1 MTGATALTRARLDTD
16 PLTDRIRR
24 RDLRAF
30 RREFR
35 REHPEAEGIGVTA
48 RTALMLFLAGDSPI
62 ALAAFGGIMAET
74 LEEGAPDAGE
84 QVSSRP

>member
-1 MTGATALTRARLDTD
+1 MSRSRALTRARLDTD

-48 RTALMLFLAGDSPI
+48 RTALMTSLAG
-62 ALAAFGGIMAET
+62 
-74 LEEGAPDAGE
+74 
-84 QVSSRP
+84 